1 MSAAAHLG
9 WLGIVRLGLVQTALG
24 AIVVL
29 TTSTLNRVMVV
40 ELALP
45 ALVPGALV
53 ALHHV
58 LQMLRPRLGHG
69 SDVGG
74 RRTPWIVGG
83 MAVLSLGGIAAALA
97 TAWMEVNL
105 AAGIALAV
113 AAFVMIG
120 LGVGAAGTTLL
131 ALLAKR
137 VEPGRRAAAATVV
150 WVMMIVGFIVTAGL
164 AGHFL
169 DPFSSARLVAVATVV
184 CVLAFLLALVA
195 VRNVEGSAASSFAAP
210 VEFDGVPAPRADFR
224 AAIREVWS
232 EPQARRFTIFV
243 FVSMLA
249 YSAQDLILEPFAGL
263 VFGLTPGESTKL
275 SGVQNGGVLAGMLL
289 VGLCSTAL
297 GGRRIGSL
305 RAWTIGGCVASA
317 VALAGLAMAGFV
329 GPDWPLRPSVF
340 LLGLANGAF
349 AVAAIGSM
357 MALAGA
363 GRAGTEGIRMG
374 LWGGA
379 QAIAFAVGGI
389 VGTGA
394 VDLARALLDTNVG
407 AYSIVFAAEALVFLV
422 AAQLAARIVGAA
434 APTQAHT
441 SIESVAA
448 APRPLAEAWARQ

>member
-45 ALVPGALV
+45 ALLPGALV

-83 MAVLSLGGIAAALA
+83 MAVLSLGGIAAAIA

-105 AAGIALAV
+105 GAGIALAV

-137 VEPGRRAAAATVV
+137 VAPARRAAAATVV
-150 WVMMIVGFIVTAGL
+150 WVMMIFGFIVTAGL

-195 VRNVEGSAASSFAAP
+195 VRNVEGSAALTLATP
-210 VEFDGVPAPRADFR
+210 VDSGGGRPPRADFR

-297 GGRRIGSL
+297 GGRRLGSL

-317 VALAGLAMAGFV
+317 AALAGLAIAGFV
-329 GPDWPLRPSVF
+329 GPGWPLRPSVF
-340 LLGLANGAF
+340 LLGVANGAF

-379 QAIAFAVGGI
+379 QAIAFAVGGLA
-389 VGTGA
+389 GTGA

-407 AYSIVFAAEALVFLV
+407 AYAIVFAAEALVFLV
-422 AAQLAARIVGAA
+422 AAQLAARVVGTAVR
-434 APTQAHT
+434 TEAHA
-441 SIESVAA
+441 SSEPVPA
-448 APRPLAEAWARQ
+448 APRALAGAWARQ

>member
-1 MSAAAHLG
+1 VSTGTHLG

-53 ALHHV
+53 AMHHV

-83 MAVLSLGGIAAALA
+83 MALLSLGGIAAAIA

-105 AAGIALAV
+105 TAGIALAV
-113 AAFVMIG
+113 AGFVMIG

-131 ALLAKR
+131 ALLAKQ
-137 VEPGRRAAAATVV
+137 VAPERRAAAATVV
-150 WVMMIVGFIVTAGL
+150 WVMMIIGFIVTAGV

-169 DPFSSARLVAVATVV
+169 DPFSSVRLVTVATAV
-184 CVLAFLLALVA
+184 CVSAFLLALFA
-195 VRNVEGSAASSFAAP
+195 VRNVERVAPATPAVASGIAGEATAK
-210 VEFDGVPAPRADFR
+210 GDFKT
-224 AAIREVWS
+224 ALREVWA

-263 VFGLTPGESTKL
+263 VFGLTPGESTQL
-275 SGVQNGGVLAGMLL
+275 SGVQNSGVLAGMLL
-289 VGLCSTAL
+289 VALCSTAF
-297 GGRRIGSL
+297 GGRHLGSL
-305 RAWTIGGCVASA
+305 RAWTIGGCIASA
-317 VALAGLAMAGFV
+317 AALAGLALAGFV
-329 GPDWPLRPSVF
+329 GPAWPLRPSVF

-357 MALAGA
+357 MALASA
-363 GRAGTEGIRMG
+363 GRPGTEGIRMG

-379 QAIAFAVGGI
+379 QAIAFAVGGLL
-389 VGTGA
+389 GTGA
-394 VDLARALLDTNVG
+394 VDLARALLDTTVA
-407 AYSIVFAAEALVFLV
+407 AYAIVFAAEALVFLA
-422 AAQLAARIVGAA
+422 AAQLATRAVGTPAA
-434 APTQAHT
+434 AATQTAT
-441 SIESVAA
+441 GVAPA
-448 APRPLAEAWARQ
+448 APRALAGAWARQ